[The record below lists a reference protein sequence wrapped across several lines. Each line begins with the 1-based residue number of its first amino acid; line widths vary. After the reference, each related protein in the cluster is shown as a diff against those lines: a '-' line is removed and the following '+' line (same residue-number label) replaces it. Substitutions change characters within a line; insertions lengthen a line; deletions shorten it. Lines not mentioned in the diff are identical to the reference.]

1 MTRFP
6 VARLLLALLATA
18 FTNAQ
23 VFDQAQYSIPCVM
36 QYVGCVL
43 IPNFNTAF
51 SRLLGDAA
59 LTPGKCQRFCSNL
72 GSTYGSLYDGYYC
85 RCSLV
90 PETVAP
96 VIYPVAESLC
106 NRQYHC
112 HDIVFILDDDLS
124 DNHRHALDN
133 VVTDFNLLR
142 LLVIF
147 VLLDDLNALND
158 LDNLNDKKHPNVP
171 NNSMVSDVD
180 LLFNPYVANQPVECQ
195 QYCKTNRRTITM
207 MSKFLCICSI
217 LVPGA
222 VTPFSSEIL
231 PNDNYCTN
239 PCSSF
244 PSAPCGG
251 AIPFELGAPV
261 YTVYQ
266 LDESQLNSTSSSSSS
281 TISSTST
288 TSSLSSSSVASV
300 SGSSTTSGTST
311 LSSTSSSGSPS
322 TSPQGSSSSISSL
335 YYSNTTSLATT
346 SSQSATLSTST
357 STTPASSVPNS
368 GSSPLTLPVSS
379 PSPTSVSTSV
389 PASNPPETS
398 SGSAPSSPTSP
409 SSTTNSGSSTSTLP
423 TTGPLPIDTRST
435 SPTLASTSSPV
446 VSGTAF
452 LLTVTVLNQPAPSQT
467 LNP

>member
-1 MTRFP
+1 MARFP

-23 VFDQAQYSIPCVM
+23 VDQAQYSIPCVM

-51 SRLLGDAA
+51 SRLLGDNA

-72 GSTYGSLYDGYYC
+72 GSTGCYHYHV
-85 RCSLV
+85 R
-90 PETVAP
+90 
-96 VIYPVAESLC
+96 
-106 NRQYHC
+106 NQQYHC

-142 LLVIF
+142 LLVTDFNLLRLLVIF

-158 LDNLNDKKHPNVP
+158 LDNLNNLNDKKHPNVP
-171 NNSMVSDVD
+171 TRYIGCGPLDNSMVSDVD

-222 VTPFSSEIL
+222 VTPFSSEIP

-244 PSAPCGG
+244 PSAPCGARRPG
-251 AIPFELGAPV
+251 VHRVRAGREPTQLYEFEFIFDHL
-261 YTVYQ
+261 
-266 LDESQLNSTSSSSSS
+266 
-281 TISSTST
+281 
-288 TSSLSSSSVASV
+288 
-300 SGSSTTSGTST
+300 
-311 LSSTSSSGSPS
+311 
-322 TSPQGSSSSISSL
+322 L
-335 YYSNTTSLATT
+335 YFDYVFSFVEFSCFGFWKQYNICD
-346 SSQSATLSTST
+346 
-357 STTPASSVPNS
+357 NFK
-368 GSSPLTLPVSS
+368 PVSDLEHFS
-379 PSPTSVSTSV
+379 LDYTSVK
-389 PASNPPETS
+389 
-398 SGSAPSSPTSP
+398 
-409 SSTTNSGSSTSTLP
+409 
-423 TTGPLPIDTRST
+423 RSQQRRII
-435 SPTLASTSSPV
+435 SYNF
-446 VSGTAF
+446 TAF
-452 LLTVTVLNQPAPSQT
+452 LNVPYFSPFFSPCFSLF
-467 LNP
+467 